1 VGVPYKSP
9 CPGEYAYETDN
20 NSCPEDLLAFLRE
33 AYDDLAE
40 KGERFSAFLQMGD
53 AELQQNPEFT
63 RFLVSTTDELIERA
77 IRLNSLVRTRRKGR
91 I

>member
-1 VGVPYKSP
+1 
-9 CPGEYAYETDN
+9 
-20 NSCPEDLLAFLRE
+20 
-33 AYDDLAE
+33 
-40 KGERFSAFLQMGD
+40 MGD